1 MVKGISYSINEGF
14 SIITSFHRRARFFN
28 LKWQLGYIVNYREIF
43 EGEKKVLR
51 RYFSVI
57 SMLLFSL
64 FIYFGFV
71 SPIVVNGTSEFGDKV
86 IISLIIT
93 SFLTALFS
101 QKGKLRI
108 FAIIISVI
116 PVLFLLGLMLLP
128 IFYIV

>member
-1 MVKGISYSINEGF
+1 M
-14 SIITSFHRRARFFN
+14 
-28 LKWQLGYIVNYREIF
+28 NYREIF